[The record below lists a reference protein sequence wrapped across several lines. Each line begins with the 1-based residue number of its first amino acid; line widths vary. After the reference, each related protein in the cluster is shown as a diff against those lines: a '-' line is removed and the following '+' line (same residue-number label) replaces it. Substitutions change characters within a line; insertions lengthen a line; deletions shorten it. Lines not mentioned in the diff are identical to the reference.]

1 MSGVELRV
9 SEPGQDGEMHGGLK
23 KYPLGRGGEDR
34 PHSQDMT
41 PMLRKLDGLSVKV
54 DDVIYMPSLDAP
66 DERPHPFVYFI
77 SIKNESDEK
86 VTIRGRKW
94 IVREDDGEV
103 TVVEGDGVVGQ
114 SPVIGPGENFSYN
127 SYHVTRGDGTA
138 EGAFFGETEDGEW
151 VFTRIPEFRLTVPGW
166 A

>member
-1 MSGVELRV
+1 MKNPRLR
-9 SEPGQDGEMHGGLK
+9 
-23 KYPLGRGGEDR
+23 LGTGRANR
-34 PHSQDMT
+34 SKSQDMT